1 MAARRT
7 DSPRRAAPARDS
19 ARPRSPKGRRTSDHI
34 LATALEIMGREGY
47 ASLSIGK
54 IASATGVRKGN
65 LQYYFPTKTT
75 LLRAVLSYQ
84 VSRQK
89 ERWTKHLA
97 GAPAEPRTRILTM
110 LRYENSLSRD
120 EVVKAQA
127 WEKWAFAAHDEEA
140 GTIVGDW
147 YDWVTTQYAI
157 LLEALRP
164 DLDEAGRRG
173 TAACIYALMEGG
185 GPFFGKSGRRAH
197 APKTMGALLESAAL
211 ELAISFKPST

>member
-1 MAARRT
+1 VAAKKTAQTRGT
-7 DSPRRAAPARDS
+7 G
-19 ARPRSPKGRRTSDHI
+19 RPRSPKGRRTSDQI

-47 ASLSIGK
+47 AALSIGR
-54 IASATGVRKGN
+54 IATATGVRKGN

-84 VSRQK
+84 VNRQK
-89 ERWTKHLA
+89 ERWTKHLDS
-97 GAPAEPRTRILTM
+97 APAEPRARLLAM

-147 YDWVTTQYAI
+147 YDWVTARYAA
-157 LLEALRP
+157 LLEDLRP
-164 DLDEAGRRG
+164 DLNEADRRG
-173 TAACIYALMEGG
+173 LAACLYAQMEGG
-185 GPFFGKSGRRAH
+185 GPFFGKSGRRAR
-197 APKTMGALLESAAL
+197 APKAMAAL
-211 ELAISFKPST
+211 MEKAALDLAAHFKPAG